1 LRAQLQV
8 PLDSINTLA
17 KLVNLNGVVDFLDIV
32 TNRRYG
38 GCKVCFYGLKPST
51 YFVVKGV

>member
-17 KLVNLNGVVDFLDIV
+17 KLVNLNGVVYFLDIV